1 MGGSVRRVTGGIRGL
16 SRVLT
21 DHGEAVEYDLITLGL
36 RLRWLGTERLTWRD
50 LAVIVRNSPQHSAL
64 MAATS
69 PDEAA
74 FGPTEI
80 MLAVIE
86 HRLRVLAWQNG
97 GGKGK
102 YPEMMPIP
110 GSAQAP
116 TGGTVMAPTPV
127 SIEEMNA
134 RLGWS

>member
-16 SRVLT
+16 SRILT
-21 DHGEAVEYDLITLGL
+21 DHGEAVEYDLIKLGL

-50 LAVIVRNSPQHSAL
+50 LLVIVMHSSQTSAL
-64 MAATS
+64 LADTS
-69 PDEAA
+69 PEDAA
-74 FGPTEI
+74 FGPTEV
-80 MLAVIE
+80 MLAVLE
-86 HRLRVLAWQNG
+86 HRLRVLIWQNG

-102 YPEMMPIP
+102 RPEMMPIP
-110 GSAQAP
+110 GAKSGRK
-116 TGGTVMAPTPV
+116 GGSVMAPEPV